1 MTQQPLPQLT
11 HQASGLLVP
20 RPGPRAAPWLAVT
33 GGKGGV
39 GKTLVAVNLAC
50 LAASQGF
57 RTLLVDLD
65 PGLGNVDVQLRLAR
79 RATLEDLV
87 AGRCSPA
94 EAIVPG
100 PQSVQVLAGRSGARE
115 LAAAQAGYVA
125 ATLAAVARAARGF
138 DLVVCDTGAGIG
150 AAVIEPLRAAR
161 LALVVTTP
169 DPSAVT
175 DAYALCKIMLQEGM
189 APPGLVV
196 NRARTR
202 EAALATATRLSAVSE
217 KFLRTRLPW
226 RGWLRA
232 DPGVEASVLE
242 QKPFA
247 AAGAGP
253 ALDDLRA
260 LCASA
265 LSELPG
271 LRRSGLAQPGSAA
284 RVPAVRA
291 GTAGEHAIVAHLP
304 WSPNSTRS

>member
-1 MTQQPLPQLT
+1 MTQDAMTQAT
-11 HQASGLLVP
+11 TEVAHQARGLLVP
-20 RPGPRAAPWLAVT
+20 RPAPRAAPWLAVT

-50 LAASQGF
+50 LAAAQGY

-65 PGLGNVDVQLRLAR
+65 PGLGNVDVQLRLTR
-79 RATLEDLV
+79 RATLEDLT

-94 EAIVPG
+94 EAVVAG
-100 PQSVQVLAGRSGARE
+100 PQGVHVLAGQSGARE
-115 LAAAQAGYVA
+115 LAAGQAGYVA

-150 AAVIEPLRAAR
+150 AAVIEPLRVAR

-169 DPSAVT
+169 DPTAVT
-175 DAYALCKIMLQEGM
+175 DAYALCKVMLQEGI
-189 APPGLVV
+189 APPGVVV

-202 EAALATATRLSAVSE
+202 DAAFATAARLSAVSE

-226 RGWLRA
+226 RGWVRA
-232 DPGVEASVLE
+232 DAGIEASVLE
-242 QKPFA
+242 QKPFVA
-247 AAGAGP
+247 CGAGP

-260 LCASA
+260 LCGTA

-271 LRRSGLAQPGSAA
+271 LRRSGVALAPAPRMPAA
-284 RVPAVRA
+284 RA
-291 GTAGEHAIVAHLP
+291 
-304 WSPNSTRS
+304 